1 MASTP
6 ADPLDER
13 LWRFDA
19 VSLADVERFAA
30 LGTRLDRKYVIPFDV
45 AGQLLGEW
53 GSTSGAL
60 EIEGRRTFRYLSVY
74 FDTLDHRAYLTSAHR
89 RRRQF
94 KVRTRRYEDS
104 DLSVLEVKTK
114 LRRNETRKLRVPHS
128 SAMDVLTSEGCA
140 FVDNTLG
147 ETGLGATLQPAVT
160 VRYRRSTL
168 VDLDIG
174 WRCTIDREV
183 RIVETD
189 GEQVHLG
196 DFVVVETK
204 SVRAATPVDHWLW
217 THGHRPVGIS
227 KFGLG
232 TAALNP
238 DLPNNKWRR
247 LTARHVEFDDQELRS
262 G

>member
-6 ADPLDER
+6 ADPLDEM
-13 LWRFDA
+13 LSRFDA
-19 VSLADVERFAA
+19 VVLSDVERFAA
-30 LGTRLDRKYVIPFDV
+30 LGTRLDRKYVIAHDAAV
-45 AGQLLGEW
+45 QLLAEW

-60 EIEGRRTFRYLSVY
+60 EIDSRRTFRYLSVY
-74 FDTLDHRAYLTSAHR
+74 FDTPDHRSYVTSAR
-89 RRRQF
+89 SRRRQF
-94 KVRTRRYEDS
+94 KVRTRCYEDS

-114 LRRNETRKLRVPHS
+114 LRRNETRKIRVPHPS
-128 SAMDVLTSEGCA
+128 GLDVLTTEGCA
-140 FVDNTLG
+140 FVDDTLG
-147 ETGLGATLQPAVT
+147 ETGLGATLRPAAT

-168 VDLDIG
+168 VDLDVG
-174 WRCTIDREV
+174 WRSTIDREV
-183 RIVETD
+183 RIIETD

-204 SVRAATPVDHWLW
+204 SVRAATPVDRWLW

-247 LTARHVEFDDQELRS
+247 LVARHAEFGGQQR
-262 G
+262 GPG